1 MCPVGSTD
9 NQRSHTWKC
18 QSESFSNDSC
28 FKLKECDTD
37 VYDDEQISSFL
48 SVCLYYPC
56 FTTLCFTFLMKAIK
70 PSKKQVLYIYI
81 YITVIYIKNSFCSC
95 FCAFYECVG
104 IRGRVKARWIHIQ
117 WAPKVWEYKI
127 YIFFLFILNHFKLI
141 IFTQKDRFCTGWVI
155 KAKNYT
161 YQWRLYMP

>member
-81 YITVIYIKNSFCSC
+81 YNSYIYKKQFLFLFLCILWMCWNQRTCQSKVNTYTVGSKSM
-95 FCAFYECVG
+95 
-104 IRGRVKARWIHIQ
+104 RIQ
-117 WAPKVWEYKI
+117 NI
-127 YIFFLFILNHFKLI
+127 YIFSFHFKS
-141 IFTQKDRFCTGWVI
+141 F
-155 KAKNYT
+155 
-161 YQWRLYMP
+161 